1 MVFVLAPGPVIQV
14 TALGCGLAGSVKT
27 LFTPLTFSHAEC

>member
-1 MVFVLAPGPVIQV
+1 MVFVLALGPFIQV

-27 LFTPLTFSHAEC
+27 LFPP